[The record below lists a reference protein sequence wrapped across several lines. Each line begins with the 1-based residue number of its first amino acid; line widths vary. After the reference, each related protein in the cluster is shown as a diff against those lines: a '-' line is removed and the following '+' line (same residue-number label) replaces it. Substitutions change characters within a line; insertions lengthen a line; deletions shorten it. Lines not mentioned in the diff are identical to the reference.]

1 MQRGRHLRAQ
11 LSLQVQQTEEA
22 GEQQQ
27 RPPSDQVSRGA
38 LQGPRTNHWPPTLQL
53 MTAWHSGSRI
63 IQSVRVMPGY
73 LFNVL

>member
-1 MQRGRHLRAQ
+1 MCLDGVQRGRHLRAQ

-27 RPPSDQVSRGA
+27 RPPSDQVPRGA
-38 LQGPRTNHWPPTLQL
+38 LQGQRTNHRPPTLQL

-63 IQSVRVMPGY
+63 I
-73 LFNVL
+73 